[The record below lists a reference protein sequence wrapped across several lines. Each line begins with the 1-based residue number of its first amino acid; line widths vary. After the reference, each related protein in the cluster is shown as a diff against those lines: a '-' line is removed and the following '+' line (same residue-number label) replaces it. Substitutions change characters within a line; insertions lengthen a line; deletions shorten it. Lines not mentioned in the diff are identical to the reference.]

1 MCFADWE
8 RERLLVWRRIEPG
21 QCELLITAGSASCEA
36 DFCPDCEGTT
46 GLHEGAGEGGHQHG
60 ECDLTC
66 GLCQVDDSSAP
77 AAAAAAAAVACS
89 DEPTYYPRESLPDG
103 YLWET
108 PMSSEML
115 ADSIVIMSNTVGAS
129 VILASGKKFFQ
140 AEPQKEYEMAMRF
153 FKEGH
158 GMCAA
163 YIVLL
168 AAGTFVAIL
177 VASEILDTWVAL
189 YALST
194 ALSLL
199 WSLKNGAENASVCD
213 AIFI

>member
-1 MCFADWE
+1 
-8 RERLLVWRRIEPG
+8 
-21 QCELLITAGSASCEA
+21 
-36 DFCPDCEGTT
+36 
-46 GLHEGAGEGGHQHG
+46 
-60 ECDLTC
+60 
-66 GLCQVDDSSAP
+66 
-77 AAAAAAAAVACS
+77 
-89 DEPTYYPRESLPDG
+89 
-103 YLWET
+103 
-108 PMSSEML
+108 MSSEML

-213 AIFI
+213 AIFISFCQDRLGTSTVKTQHKDAFSLGFPGRGYYPIGLISPSLQLALVLVFVGFDYSFGLFLLSVAFYLSFMVVAMTTREW